1 MKTKKNKHPNI
12 NGGLSH
18 ENIFKMSLY
27 ALGISICIALVLL
40 LGGTAIALATPDP
53 TALIDPIGYVSVFS
67 TAFFGGFAS
76 SKLNKKSPYLTS
88 ILCGAGFV
96 LISFLVSF
104 TLSHTLA
111 SGMDIWVK
119 LLIHTLTFL
128 TFPLGA
134 LAGVKGAEKSNHK
147 KKKRR

>member
-1 MKTKKNKHPNI
+1 MKTKKIKHHNAT
-12 NGGLSH
+12 GALAR
-18 ENIFKMSLY
+18 ENVLIRSVY

-40 LGGTAIALATPDP
+40 LGGTAISLATPDP
-53 TALIDPIGYVSVFS
+53 TALIDPIGYVSVFL

-76 SKLNKKSPYLTS
+76 SKLNKSSPYLTA

-111 SGMDIWVK
+111 SGMDIWER

-134 LAGVKGAEKSNHK
+134 LVGVKEAEKSNHK

>member
-1 MKTKKNKHPNI
+1 MKHKKAKRHTPN
-12 NGGLSH
+12 NESSL
-18 ENIFKMSLY
+18 ENTLKNALY
-27 ALGISICIALVLL
+27 CLL
-40 LGGTAIALATPDP
+40 LSFGIGLALLLIGTAIALATPDP
-53 TALIDPIGYVSVFS
+53 TALIDPIGYVSVFL
-67 TAFFGGFAS
+67 TAFLGGFAA
-76 SKLNKKSPYLTS
+76 SKLNKRYPYLTS

-111 SGMDIWVK
+111 SGMDIWAR

-134 LAGVKGAEKSNHK
+134 LVGVKEAEKSNHK
-147 KKKRR
+147 KKKKR